1 MVRKLW
7 MVLVLCL
14 IMSGVSYADCTPT
27 QLQSLLA
34 ADADSIGFAAPIAA
48 GQDGVVLRLANA
60 PQPGAAYRIQRTI
73 IPSYEVTASY
83 DPTEFFALTTAKLNQ
98 LTSLLSAGS
107 IDASSQNIQDIL
119 FLGTGSIFPSNGTT
133 KANLVALVKSPGSW
147 AQRRC
152 GRPLTLDDISQAL
165 HPAG

>member
-1 MVRKLW
+1 MRLCVC
-7 MVLVLCL
+7 VLLVFLPTL
-14 IMSGVSYADCTPT
+14 ALADCTTPAG
-27 QLQSLLA
+27 LAALLT

-48 GQDGVVLRLANA
+48 GQDGAVLKLAND
-60 PQPGAAYRIQRTI
+60 PQPGAAYRVQRKI
-73 IPSYEVTASY
+73 IPSYEVTANY
-83 DPTEFFALTTAKLNQ
+83 DKGEFLALTATKLNQ

-119 FLGTGSIFPSNGTT
+119 FGDAAAIFPPAGAT

-152 GRPLTLDDISQAL
+152 GRPLTLNDISDAL
-165 HPAG
+165 HPAGG